1 MSTGRHLICI
11 VSSRRSQ
18 YFSGSFLWMLLL
30 WFVLELYPFWQYWL
44 PRFSDNY
51 LYWHSWSSRSDIKTE
66 VEVVSG
72 NGYDTKF
79 YYQGV
84 CTPNSPP
91 ILNRIFNLSLKSGV
105 FPSSWKMSVVIPV
118 HKSGDVCNV
127 NNYRPISLL
136 CAFSKVFEMVIHT
149 RVSYYFRRK
158 FSSAQHGF
166 LKGRSVETNL
176 CSFLGY
182 SVPIVLSRCQVDTVY
197 FDMTKAFDKVNHDLL
212 LLNSSHCMEYRRPF
226 WTGLRLT

>member
-1 MSTGRHLICI
+1 MIPNFIIKGCAHLIA
-11 VSSRRSQ
+11 
-18 YFSGSFLWMLLL
+18 
-30 WFVLELYPFWQYWL
+30 
-44 PRFSDNY
+44 
-51 LYWHSWSSRSDIKTE
+51 
-66 VEVVSG
+66 
-72 NGYDTKF
+72 
-79 YYQGV
+79 
-84 CTPNSPP
+84 P
-91 ILNRIFNLSLKSGV
+91 ILNHIFNLSLKSGV

-136 CAFSKVFEMVIHT
+136 CAFSKVFEMVIYT

-182 SVPIVLSRCQVDTVY
+182 SVPIVLSRGQVDTVY

-212 LLNSSHCMEYRRPF
+212 LLKLSLYGVSPTLLNWFKTYLTDRRSSVRIANIAIPTLSFRRLGSPKD
-226 WTGLRLT
+226 LTSGPYCSSYSSTTLKSV